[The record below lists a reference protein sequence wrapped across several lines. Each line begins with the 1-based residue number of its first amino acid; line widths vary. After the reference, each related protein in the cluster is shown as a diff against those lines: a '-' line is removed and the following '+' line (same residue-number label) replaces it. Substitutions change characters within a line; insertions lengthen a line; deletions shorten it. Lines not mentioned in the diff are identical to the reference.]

1 MEIYHSIYDH
11 FIGDFNCIHVLLFNI
26 LDDTHQIDHNLSY
39 WLEFLR
45 VRISIQEPLGLYLIF
60 MTLCYD
66 FEYIRS

>member
-26 LDDTHQIDHNLSY
+26 LDEQLEQSLIY

-45 VRISIQEPLGLYLIF
+45 VRISVQEPLGIKISIF
-60 MTLCYD
+60 ILL
-66 FEYIRS
+66 FIVFFHL